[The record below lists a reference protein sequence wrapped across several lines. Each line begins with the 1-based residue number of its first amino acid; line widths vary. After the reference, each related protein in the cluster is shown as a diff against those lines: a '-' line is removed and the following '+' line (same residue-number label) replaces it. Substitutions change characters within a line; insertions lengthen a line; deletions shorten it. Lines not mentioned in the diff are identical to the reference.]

1 MPKTPPPYSPAVWL
15 CPRAGFKSWNSA
27 YRRSRGGFTLLEVL
41 IAFAILAF
49 AMTALMQAF
58 SQGLR
63 GQVAAEDYAAG
74 IMLARSKM
82 AEVGPI
88 IPIAEGERTGEL
100 TNGWQ
105 WRVVVLPYGGEDD
118 ASVESDALHL
128 YEVQVAI
135 ERNKAP
141 LADLRSLRVGAAP

>member
-1 MPKTPPPYSPAVWL
+1 M
-15 CPRAGFKSWNSA
+15 AGFKWWNRWSRE

-41 IAFAILAF
+41 IAFAILAV

-63 GQVAAEDYAAG
+63 GLEVAEDYATA

-88 IPIAEGERTGEL
+88 IPIEEGEHTGDL
-100 TNGWQ
+100 ANGWQ
-105 WRVVVLPYGGEDD
+105 WQVVVQPFTDEDG
-118 ASVESDALHL
+118 ASDESSALRL
-128 YEVQVAI
+128 YDVQVAI
-135 ERNKAP
+135 ERNEVP
-141 LADLRSLRVGAAP
+141 LAELRSLRVGAPL